1 MYNFTKHYSREVFVQ
16 SECNTRSTPVNH
28 CSIDLLQIIQ
38 WGSKLSNK
46 NSVRPFLL
54 KDYPHW
60 ELKFH
65 FCLHLFSRFNLQS
78 VYRFLQIM
86 IELLSSIIA
95 QYPFFAYNI
104 LFVFKKVHLKKKKR
118 RFISSLKLLLFNLVE
133 YSPIELNTW
142 EV

>member
-1 MYNFTKHYSREVFVQ
+1 
-16 SECNTRSTPVNH
+16 
-28 CSIDLLQIIQ
+28 
-38 WGSKLSNK
+38 
-46 NSVRPFLL
+46 
-54 KDYPHW
+54 
-60 ELKFH
+60 
-65 FCLHLFSRFNLQS
+65 
-78 VYRFLQIM
+78 M